1 MAEGVGFELKIT
13 QNGGGE
19 IYIDS
24 KNIKSV
30 EFFVDT
36 IDENVKDRSEDVV
49 NKVTVIGNITEEIKA
64 ATKDLLLWSLATK
77 SEEIY
82 RSAEITI
89 RINETTRVRKY
100 NMDKVFCLDYKEKF
114 NNGKGDSTFE
124 LKFSQRKDNLEGITA
139 IC

>member
-1 MAEGVGFELKIT
+1 MEEGLGFELKIT
-13 QNGGGE
+13 RTGGEE

-24 KNIKSV
+24 KRINSV
-30 EFFVDT
+30 QFFVDT

-49 NKVTVIGNITEEIKA
+49 NKVTVVGSITDEIKA
-64 ATKDLLLWSLATK
+64 ATKELLLWSLATK

-89 RINETTRVRKY
+89 RINNTQRVRKY
-100 NMDKVFCLDYKEKF
+100 TMDKVFCLDYRETF
-114 NNGKGDSTFE
+114 VNGKDNSTFV
-124 LKFSQRKDNLEGITA
+124 LKFSQRKDNLEGISV

>member
-1 MAEGVGFELKIT
+1 MAEGTGFEVKIT
-13 QNGGGE
+13 QTGGGE

-24 KNIKSV
+24 KSITSV

-36 IDENVKDRSEDVV
+36 VDENVKDRSEDIV
-49 NKVTVIGNITEEIKA
+49 NKLTIKGSISEEIKA

-82 RSAEITI
+82 RNAEITI
-89 RINETTRVRKY
+89 RINETARVRRY
-100 NMDKVFCLDYKEKF
+100 TMNKVFCLDYKETF
-114 NNGKGDSTFE
+114 INGGENSTFE
-124 LKFSQRKDNLEGITA
+124 LKFSQRKDNMEGISV

>member
-1 MAEGVGFELKIT
+1 MAEGMGFELKIT
-13 QNGGGE
+13 QTGGSD

-24 KNIKSV
+24 KSICSV

-49 NKVTVIGNITEEIKA
+49 NKVTVKGNISEEIKA

-77 SEEIY
+77 SEEVY
-82 RSAEITI
+82 RTAEITI

-100 NMDKVFCLDYKEKF
+100 TMDKVFCLDYKETF
-114 NNGKGDSTFE
+114 NNGKANSEFE
-124 LKFSQRKDNLEGITA
+124 LKFSQRKDNFEGISV

>member
-13 QNGGGE
+13 QTGGAE

-24 KNIKSV
+24 KNITSV

-49 NKVTVIGNITEEIKA
+49 NKVTVKGTISEEIKS

-77 SEEIY
+77 SEEVY

-89 RINETTRVRKY
+89 RINDTTRVRKY
-100 NMDKVFCLDYKEKF
+100 TMDKVFCLDYKETF
-114 NNGKGDSTFE
+114 INGKATSNYE
-124 LKFSQRKDNLEGITA
+124 LKFSQRKDNLEGISV

>member
-1 MAEGVGFELKIT
+1 MAEGKGFEIIIT
-13 QNGGGE
+13 QTGGGE
-19 IYIDS
+19 IYIGS
-24 KNIKSV
+24 KNINSV

-49 NKVTVIGNITEEIKA
+49 NKVTVTGTITEEIKA

-89 RINETTRVRKY
+89 RINDTTRVRKY
-100 NMDKVFCLDYKEKF
+100 TMDKVFCLDYKETFIKSEG
-114 NNGKGDSTFE
+114 NSNFE
-124 LKFSQRKDNLEGITA
+124 LKFSQRKDNLEGISA

>member
-1 MAEGVGFELKIT
+1 MAEGTGFEVKISQT
-13 QNGGGE
+13 GGGE

-36 IDENVKDRSEDVV
+36 INENVKDRSEDIV
-49 NKVTVIGNITEEIKA
+49 NKVTITGGISEEIKA
-64 ATKDLLLWSLATK
+64 ATKELLLWSLATK
-77 SEEIY
+77 AEDIY

-89 RINETTRVRKY
+89 RINDTTRVRKY
-100 NMDKVFCLDYKEKF
+100 TMDKVFCLDYKETF
-114 NNGKGDSTFE
+114 INGSGNSTFE
-124 LKFSQRKDNLEGITA
+124 LKFSQRKDNLEGIKA

>member
-13 QNGGGE
+13 QTGGTE

-24 KNIKSV
+24 KNISSV

-49 NKVTVIGNITEEIKA
+49 NKVTVTGSISEEIKS
-64 ATKDLLLWSLATK
+64 ATKELLLWSLATK
-77 SEEIY
+77 SEEVY

-89 RINETTRVRKY
+89 RINDTTRVRKY
-100 NMDKVFCLDYKEKF
+100 TMDKVFCLDYKETFF
-114 NNGKGDSTFE
+114 NGGQNSNYE
-124 LKFSQRKDNLEGITA
+124 LKFSQRKDNLEGISV

>member
-1 MAEGVGFELKIT
+1 MEEGIGFEIKIT

-24 KNIKSV
+24 NNITSV
-30 EFFVDT
+30 EFLVDT
-36 IDENVKDRSEDVV
+36 VDENVKDRSEDVV
-49 NKVTVIGNITEEIKA
+49 NKVTIIGSISEEIKE

-82 RSAEITI
+82 RSAEVTI
-89 RINETTRVRKY
+89 RINKTTRVRKY
-100 NMDKVFCLDYKEKF
+100 TMDKVFCLDYKEMF
-114 NNGKGDSTFE
+114 INGGGNSTFE
-124 LKFSQRKDNLEGITA
+124 LKFSQRKDNMEGISA

>member
-1 MAEGVGFELKIT
+1 MAEGKGFEIIIT
-13 QNGGGE
+13 QTGGGE
-19 IYIDS
+19 IYIGS
-24 KNIKSV
+24 KNINSV

-49 NKVTVIGNITEEIKA
+49 NKVTVTGTITEEIKA

-89 RINETTRVRKY
+89 RINDTTRVRKY
-100 NMDKVFCLDYKEKF
+100 TMDKVFCLDYKETF
-114 NNGKGDSTFE
+114 IKGEGNSNFE
-124 LKFSQRKDNLEGITA
+124 LKFSQRKDNLEGISA

>member
-13 QNGGGE
+13 QTGGAE

-24 KNIKSV
+24 KNITSV

-49 NKVTVIGNITEEIKA
+49 NKVTVKGTISEEIKS

-77 SEEIY
+77 SEEVY

-89 RINETTRVRKY
+89 RKIGRAHV
-100 NMDKVFCLDYKEKF
+100 
-114 NNGKGDSTFE
+114 
-124 LKFSQRKDNLEGITA
+124 
-139 IC
+139 